1 MRSAGGMRGRRGG
14 QSGGLVLEVFV
25 VAVMVV
31 LLVFVLGSFL
41 GLGIFSALVMVM
53 VGRSVWL
60 MLMLM
65 LE

>member
-14 QSGGLVLEVFV
+14 QLGGLVLEVFV
-25 VAVMVV
+25 AAVMVV